1 MSRNDAKF
9 LYCARDKYGIVSVR
23 GMTCDE
29 WPHIKYFGILITL
42 LELNDVILLILTLND
57 A

>member
-29 WPHIKYFGILITL
+29 WPHIKYFSILITL
-42 LELNDVILLILTLND
+42 LELNDESLLILTLND
-57 A
+57 V